1 MRSRSFLVLAVLLV
15 AAVGGGALASTAV
28 HLAPKMPMSLDLA
41 PLPRTFFMHSVDFAY
56 SGGRVILACNP
67 DGAGDLHTNDELQ
80 MAVVHA
86 DGTAS
91 WYRHDYAGDASKAP
105 GETPAIDITGLLRP
119 GLNRIQ
125 VRMRDLYGSRFAAS
139 DYYVVNFAD
148 GEAVPETI
156 TPKPYR
162 PKAEAFIYAETAI
175 FVQTSPGPLEVCV
188 LSPSGGEQAAV
199 HVEVRGRH
207 YREPITLPLQ
217 AGFNRVPIPL
227 GDLAP
232 GIHMIG
238 GAVKIGQQTL
248 KIEPHPIANLTSLLT
263 EQEIAGIV
271 SELAARLK
279 ADQVKVIAGQD
290 VRAAADDALVTRVVM
305 ERIRRRGA
313 AAPAPETPADPSDI
327 AARAKLILSS
337 SRLVESEPMS
347 RTTIDQLRALQGSYL
362 DWGYLRY
369 AKMAAA
375 RGGSKGLMTI

>member
-1 MRSRSFLVLAVLLV
+1 MFALKGVAMRNRFCRTLALGLVVAFNV
-15 AAVGGGALASTAV
+15 AALGSTAV

-41 PLPRTFFMHSVDFAY
+41 PLPRTFFMHSIDFAY
-56 SGGRVILACNP
+56 SGGRVILASNP
-67 DGAGDLHTNDELQ
+67 DGAGNLHTNDELQ
-80 MAVVHA
+80 LAVVHA

-105 GETPAIDITGLLRP
+105 GETPAVDITGLLKP
-119 GLNRIQ
+119 GLNHIQ

-139 DYYVVNFAD
+139 DYYVVNFAE
-148 GEAVPETI
+148 GETAPNAI
-156 TPKPYR
+156 AAAPYEPR
-162 PKAEAFIYAETAI
+162 PEAFIYAETAI
-175 FVQTSPGPLEVCV
+175 FMRTSPGPLDVCV
-188 LSPSGGEQAAV
+188 LSPSGGEQATV
-199 HVEVRGRH
+199 RVEVRGRH

-238 GAVKIGQQTL
+238 GAVKIGEQTL
-248 KIEPHPIANLTSLLT
+248 KIEPHPVANLTPLLT

-279 ADQVKVIAGQD
+279 ADQAKVIAGQD

-313 AAPAPETPADPSDI
+313 AAPAPIPHFARLPSARRMGKPRGCAVRGFPPDPDS
-327 AARAKLILSS
+327 RASHLSS
-337 SRLVESEPMS
+337 ERP
-347 RTTIDQLRALQGSYL
+347 
-362 DWGYLRY
+362 
-369 AKMAAA
+369 A
-375 RGGSKGLMTI
+375 RSGGADTPNAP